1 MKNLAQP
8 APSNQRSNLKLAA
21 RRKATPSSFSKKQ
34 VPKGIEAEN
43 IQRMAVFIDDEKS
56 KLPSPPP
63 DPASPK
69 SHKTNTSESPST
81 SKTNSPLDKLANST
95 LKEWHPEE
103 QPRERLMK
111 YGPQAL
117 ATSELIAILLRSGT
131 KTSTAVD
138 VARNLLLDT
147 NGHLR
152 ELASRNW
159 RSLEKV
165 HGIGSV
171 KAVTLV
177 AALELGRRRGQESDI
192 DRPTIRTAQAAFQI
206 LGPQLADLRHEECW
220 VLFLNTACRL
230 IGTERLSSGGVDGT
244 VVDVRK
250 LMAMALRFNATS
262 FVLSHN
268 HPSGNLTP
276 SEADIKL
283 TRNLVTA
290 GKILNIQ
297 LLDHLIVAGHKF
309 YSFSDE
315 NMLKT

>member
-1 MKNLAQP
+1 VESMNFRCLTTNCLIEMKNLAQ
-8 APSNQRSNLKLAA
+8 ATPSNQRPYLKVASTN
-21 RRKATPSSFSKKQ
+21 RNKVKPSKDGNTLSTN
-34 VPKGIEAEN
+34 V
-43 IQRMAVFIDDEKS
+43 S
-56 KLPSPPP
+56 KLKVVVDLHNPTPPTP
-63 DPASPK
+63 PVAKSTGTASLEK
-69 SHKTNTSESPST
+69 L
-81 SKTNSPLDKLANST
+81 SKST

-111 YGPQAL
+111 HGPQAL

-131 KTSTAVD
+131 KTATAVD

-147 NGHLR
+147 SGHLR
-152 ELASRNW
+152 ELASRDW

-165 HGIGSV
+165 HGIGRV

-192 DRPTIRTAQAAFQI
+192 ERPTIRTAQAAFQI

-220 VLFLNTACRL
+220 VLLLNTACRL

-262 FVLSHN
+262 FVLAHN

-276 SEADIKL
+276 SGSDISL
-283 TRNLVTA
+283 TRNLVAA

-297 LLDHLIVAGHKF
+297 LLDHLIIAGHKF

-315 NMLKT
+315 NMLTS

>member
-1 MKNLAQP
+1 MKNLAQAIHP
-8 APSNQRSNLKLAA
+8 NQRSNLKVATIA
-21 RRKATPSSFSKKQ
+21 GRKATSSRQAAKTDMTSSNAEKKPQLTLVVDEENIEDIPTLPSS
-34 VPKGIEAEN
+34 
-43 IQRMAVFIDDEKS
+43 S
-56 KLPSPPP
+56 KLTQGNL
-63 DPASPK
+63 PK
-69 SHKTNTSESPST
+69 NE
-81 SKTNSPLDKLANST
+81 PLDKLANST

-111 YGPQAL
+111 HGPQAL

-131 KTSTAVD
+131 KSATAVD

-152 ELASRNW
+152 ELASRDW
-159 RSLEKV
+159 RALEKV
-165 HGIGSV
+165 HGIGAV

-177 AALELGRRRGQESDI
+177 AALELGRRRGQESDVE
-192 DRPTIRTAQAAFQI
+192 RPTIRTAQTAFQI

-262 FVLSHN
+262 FVLAHN

-276 SEADIKL
+276 SSSDISL
-283 TRNLVTA
+283 TRNLVSA

-297 LLDHLIVAGHKF
+297 LLDHLIVAGHKY

-315 NMLKT
+315 NMLSG

>member
-1 MKNLAQP
+1 MKNLAQSIP
-8 APSNQRSNLKLAA
+8 PIPRTQLKVATSIRGKAKTSSTSAKTKNRGSSKETSPRMIIVDRDRIDQRSAIPKPNESKAINHGLDNL
-21 RRKATPSSFSKKQ
+21 SK
-34 VPKGIEAEN
+34 
-43 IQRMAVFIDDEKS
+43 
-56 KLPSPPP
+56 
-63 DPASPK
+63 
-69 SHKTNTSESPST
+69 
-81 SKTNSPLDKLANST
+81 ST

-111 YGPQAL
+111 YGPQVL

-131 KTSTAVD
+131 KTATAVD
-138 VARNLLLDT
+138 VARNLLLSN

-152 ELASRNW
+152 ELASKDW
-159 RSLEKV
+159 RTLEKT

-171 KAVTLV
+171 KAITLV
-177 AALELGRRRGQESDI
+177 AALELGRRRGQENDI
-192 DRPTIRTAQAAFQI
+192 ERPTIRSAQAAFKI

-220 VLFLNTACRL
+220 VLLLNTACRL

-262 FVLSHN
+262 FVLAHN

-276 SEADIKL
+276 SASDISL
-283 TRNLVTA
+283 TRNLVKA

-297 LLDHLIVAGHKF
+297 LLDHLIVAGHKY

-315 NMLKT
+315 NMLKG

>member
-1 MKNLAQP
+1 MKNLAQ
-8 APSNQRSNLKLAA
+8 AVTSNQRHNLKLAA
-21 RRKATPSSFSKKQ
+21 RRKATPSNRGKTSGSQ
-34 VPKGIEAEN
+34 NSVEVTTS
-43 IQRMAVFIDDEKS
+43 RMTVIVDNDANRT
-56 KLPSPPP
+56 PSALP
-63 DPASPK
+63 DPAFPK
-69 SHKTNTSESPST
+69 ASS
-81 SKTNSPLDKLANST
+81 TNSANTASSKNTKNPLNKLANTT

-117 ATSELIAILLRSGT
+117 ATSELIAILLRTGT
-131 KTSTAVD
+131 KTATAID

-152 ELASRNW
+152 ELAGRDW

-165 HGIGSV
+165 HGIGAV

-276 SEADIKL
+276 SASDISL
-283 TRNLVTA
+283 TRNLVAA

-297 LLDHLIVAGHKF
+297 LLDHLIVAGHKY

-315 NMLKT
+315 NMLAP

>member
-1 MKNLAQP
+1 MKNLAQ
-8 APSNQRSNLKLAA
+8 AIPSTQRPNLKIATSN
-21 RRKATPSSFSKKQ
+21 RCKAKPSAGAETSVSKTTQLK
-34 VPKGIEAEN
+34 VVVDLHKSSTTSPKPSAVAKTKAEN
-43 IQRMAVFIDDEKS
+43 
-56 KLPSPPP
+56 
-63 DPASPK
+63 
-69 SHKTNTSESPST
+69 
-81 SKTNSPLDKLANST
+81 PLDKLAKST

-111 YGPQAL
+111 YGAQAL

-131 KTSTAVD
+131 KTANAID
-138 VARNLLLDT
+138 VARNLLLDS

-152 ELASRNW
+152 ELAGKDW
-159 RSLEKV
+159 RTLEKV
-165 HGIGSV
+165 HGIGKV
-171 KAVTLV
+171 KAITLV

-192 DRPTIRTAQAAFQI
+192 ERPTIRTAQAAFQI

-220 VLFLNTACRL
+220 VLLLNTACRL

-262 FVLSHN
+262 FVLAHN

-276 SEADIKL
+276 STTDISL
-283 TRNLVTA
+283 TRNLVSA
-290 GKILNIQ
+290 GKILKIQ

-315 NMLKT
+315 NMLVP

>member
-1 MKNLAQP
+1 MKNLAHAASLHQSP
-8 APSNQRSNLKLAA
+8 DLKVATTN
-21 RRKATPSSFSKKQ
+21 RRKAKSPDVADSSRSKSSQLKVVVDLHEAPTTSLDPSAVAKTK
-34 VPKGIEAEN
+34 AEN
-43 IQRMAVFIDDEKS
+43 A
-56 KLPSPPP
+56 
-63 DPASPK
+63 
-69 SHKTNTSESPST
+69 
-81 SKTNSPLDKLANST
+81 LDKLSSST

-131 KTSTAVD
+131 KTATAVD
-138 VARNLLLDT
+138 VARNLLLDN

-152 ELASRNW
+152 ELASRDW

-192 DRPTIRTAQAAFQI
+192 DRPTIRTAKAAFQI

-220 VLFLNTACRL
+220 VLLLNTACRL

-262 FVLSHN
+262 FVLAHN

-276 SEADIKL
+276 STSDISL
-283 TRNLVTA
+283 TRNLVAA

-297 LLDHLIVAGHKF
+297 LLDHLIVAGHKY

-315 NMLKT
+315 NMLET

>member
-1 MKNLAQP
+1 MKNLAQVI
-8 APSNQRSNLKLAA
+8 PSNPPSTLKVAA
-21 RRKATPSSFSKKQ
+21 SKHRKAKTSDTSSKPSKRLKFKETSSRMTVVERDEPGAAPCGARGSTHECGNFAKTHDTKSIEHGLENLSK
-34 VPKGIEAEN
+34 
-43 IQRMAVFIDDEKS
+43 
-56 KLPSPPP
+56 
-63 DPASPK
+63 
-69 SHKTNTSESPST
+69 
-81 SKTNSPLDKLANST
+81 ST

-103 QPRERLMK
+103 QPRERLMN

-131 KTSTAVD
+131 RTATAVD

-152 ELASRNW
+152 ELASRDW
-159 RSLEKV
+159 RTLEKV
-165 HGIGSV
+165 HGIGKV
-171 KAVTLV
+171 KAITLV
-177 AALELGRRRGQESDI
+177 AALELGRRRGQESDVE
-192 DRPTIRTAQAAFQI
+192 RPTIRTAQAAFNI

-220 VLFLNTACRL
+220 VLLLNTACRL

-262 FVLSHN
+262 FVLAHN

-276 SEADIKL
+276 SKSDISL

-297 LLDHLIVAGHKF
+297 LLDHLIVAGHKY

-315 NMLKT
+315 NMLAS